1 MKNNI
6 FSDSDVD
13 LFFVD
18 FAVEIELQNENKDKI
33 KAQFIEENRNE
44 LDKYNNFTLS
54 DETSQLI
61 AYIRKKDILNYNIR
75 KNTIF
80 TYEDV
85 KYKIVAIEN
94 KIEKICRCVVV
105 EQEFSDFEYEE

>member
-13 LFFVD
+13 LFFID

-33 KAQFIEENRNE
+33 KAQFIEEDRNDLE
-44 LDKYNNFTLS
+44 KYSNFSLT

-61 AYIRKKDILNYNIR
+61 AYIRKKDILNYNIH

-85 KYKIVAIEN
+85 KYKIIAIEN
-94 KIEKICRCVVV
+94 KIEKICRCIVV
-105 EQEFSDFEYEE
+105 EENFNDFEDNE